1 MSYPKQQ
8 QKDMKL
14 EGICVRVE
22 CLGVEAGYDLDTLYI
37 HMRFF
42 KKFII
47 LEHYELF
54 CKLWL

>member
-22 CLGVEAGYDLDTLYI
+22 CLGVEAGYDLDTLYT

-42 KKFII
+42 LKIHHFGT
-47 LEHYELF
+47 L
-54 CKLWL
+54 